1 MKRYGDN
8 VSNEDLLA
16 QGAGD
21 GQGQVIGMLR
31 GGCGATYGTFPKPV
45 RTPVASKAPQ
55 KSVFA
60 RLAGLFSLQGR
71 DNGEK

>member
-1 MKRYGDN
+1 MKRYGEN

-16 QGAGD
+16 QGCGD
-21 GQGQVIGMLR
+21 GQGQVIGMSR

-60 RLAGLFSLQGR
+60 RLAGLFSLQR
-71 DNGEK
+71 